1 MAFCLQ
7 RVTRS
12 WNPNDDLP
20 EGQEFI
26 MDDTAYWKEWLLRR
40 RYAKDAEFRAEMKRR
55 QRRFG
60 LCVVVF
66 TTAVVIAGYASDIL
80 HLLH

>member
-1 MAFCLQ
+1 MAFSLQ

-20 EGQEFI
+20 AGQEFM
-26 MDDTAYWKEWLLRR
+26 MDDAAYWKEWLLRR
-40 RYAKDAEFRAEMKRR
+40 RYAKMAESRAEAKRR
-55 QRRFG
+55 QRRIG
-60 LCVVVF
+60 LCVVCL
-66 TTAVVIAGYASDIL
+66 TTIVVVAGYASDIL